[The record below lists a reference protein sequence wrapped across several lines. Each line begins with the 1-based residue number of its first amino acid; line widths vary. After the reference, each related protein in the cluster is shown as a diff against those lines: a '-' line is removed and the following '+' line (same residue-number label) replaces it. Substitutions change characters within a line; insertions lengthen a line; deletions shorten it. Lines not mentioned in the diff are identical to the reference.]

1 MPETGSRR
9 GRDLKATLLE
19 HGIALAREGGP
30 DAVSLRDVQRRAG
43 VSNTAAYRH
52 YAHRDALLVAI
63 SQYAAGEM
71 AEEME
76 RQMASAE
83 ARAATSQPDDDSAES
98 ARRRARARFRATGSA
113 YIAFALSEPGL
124 FAVAMHPGAHPDPKN
139 PAPDATGPDAGPD
152 AGPGRGRLGP
162 YDLLVSCVDE
172 LVATGVLAPERR
184 AFTDVSAWAAVH
196 GLAVLLLDGP
206 LAELGPEEQRD
217 AVGRL
222 LDLVDAGL
230 R

>member
-1 MPETGSRR
+1 MPQAGSRR
-9 GRDLKATLLE
+9 GRDLKQNLLE

-63 SQYAAGEM
+63 SEYAAGEM
-71 AEEME
+71 AQEME

-83 ARAATSQPDDDSAES
+83 ARAGTPQPDDDSVES

-113 YIAFALSEPGL
+113 YIDFALAEPGL
-124 FAVAMHPGAHPDPKN
+124 FAVAMHPGAHPDPKG
-139 PAPDATGPDAGPD
+139 PAPDAR
-152 AGPGRGRLGP
+152 GPGDLGP
-162 YDLLVSCVDE
+162 YELLVSCVDE
-172 LVATGVLAPERR
+172 LVTTGVLAPERR

-206 LAELGPEEQRD
+206 LTGLESDEQQAAID
-217 AVGRL
+217 RL

-230 R
+230 H

>member
-1 MPETGSRR
+1 MPQAGPRR

-63 SQYAAGEM
+63 SEYAAGEM
-71 AEEME
+71 AREME

-83 ARAATSQPDDDSAES
+83 AQAATSPPDDDSLES

-113 YIAFALSEPGL
+113 YIAYALSEPGL
-124 FAVAMHPGAHPDPKN
+124 FAVAMHPGAHPDPN
-139 PAPDATGPDAGPD
+139 DPAPDA
-152 AGPGRGRLGP
+152 RGQGDLGP
-162 YDLLVSCVDE
+162 YELLVACVDE
-172 LVATGVLAPERR
+172 LVETGVLAPEQR

-206 LAELGPEEQRD
+206 LAGLGSDEQQ
-217 AVGRL
+217 AAINRL
-222 LDLVDAGL
+222 LDLVDGGL

>member
-1 MPETGSRR
+1 MPQAGSRR

-52 YAHRDALLVAI
+52 YAHRDALLIAI
-63 SQYAAGEM
+63 SEYAAGEM
-71 AEEME
+71 GREME
-76 RQMASAE
+76 RQMATAE
-83 ARAATSQPDDDSAES
+83 AAAAATSSPSDDDSRQS

-124 FAVAMHPGAHPDPKN
+124 FAVAMHPGAHPDPKAPA
-139 PAPDATGPDAGPD
+139 PAPDAGS
-152 AGPGRGRLGP
+152 LGP
-162 YDLLVSCVDE
+162 YELLVSCVDE
-172 LVATGVLAPERR
+172 LVTTGVLAPERR
-184 AFTDVSAWAAVH
+184 AYTDVSAWAAVH

-206 LAELGPEEQRD
+206 LAELGPDEQRAAID
-217 AVGRL
+217 RL

-230 R
+230 H